1 VPLPL
6 GPTNTVTV
14 EKGDAATMWV
24 PGTIGR
30 PLVPGFVAGDASS
43 GMARSRTTGSGH
55 PTGTS
60 GASVVVDGVAKAFD
74 GRPAL
79 RAASLIAEP
88 GSILSILGPSG
99 CGKTTLLRTVAGLER
114 PDAGSIVV
122 DDRALSAPGVF
133 IPPERRAIGMVFQDW
148 ALFPHLT
155 VAANVAYGL
164 PRSQRHAGRVEEA
177 LRMVGLRGFDARMPG
192 TLSGGQ
198 QQRVALARALAPRPR
213 VLLLDEPFSNLD
225 ASLRSQ
231 VRGDLH
237 RLLAELAVTTL
248 FVTHDQDEAF
258 MLGDAVAVMRDGE
271 VVQIAPAVEVYRR
284 PVSPWVASFVGE
296 ANILD
301 GEGYGDAASTA
312 LGAVPLAGRWEGLLS
327 VLVRPEDIQLEP
339 DGSGVVLDV
348 EYHGHDTVTVVAIS
362 GMSLRVRQPG
372 APRFARG
379 SSVAVAHRGPPTAAW
394 PRSSS
399 AGDC

>member
-1 VPLPL
+1 
-6 GPTNTVTV
+6 
-14 EKGDAATMWV
+14 
-24 PGTIGR
+24 
-30 PLVPGFVAGDASS
+30 
-43 GMARSRTTGSGH
+43 MARSHTTGAGR
-55 PTGTS
+55 PTATS

-99 CGKTTLLRTVAGLER
+99 CGKTTLLRVVAGLER
-114 PDAGSIVV
+114 PDVGSVVV
-122 DDRALSAPGVF
+122 DGRVLSAEGVF
-133 IPPERRAIGMVFQDW
+133 VPPERRGIGMVFQDW

-164 PRSQRHAGRVEEA
+164 PRSQRHAGRVQEA
-177 LRMVGLRGFDARMPG
+177 LAMVGLRGFDARMPG

-198 QQRVALARALAPRPR
+198 QQRVALARALAPRPT

-225 ASLRSQ
+225 ASLRSR

-237 RLLAELAVTTL
+237 RLLAELAVTAL
-248 FVTHDQDEAF
+248 FVTHDQEEAF
-258 MLGDAVAVMRDGE
+258 VLGDAVAVMREGE
-271 VVQIAPAVEVYRR
+271 VVQAAPAVEVYRH

-301 GEGYGDAASTA
+301 GEGYGDVASTA
-312 LGAVPLAGRWEGLLS
+312 LGAVALAGPCEGWLS

-339 DGSGVVLDV
+339 DGSGVVADV
-348 EYHGHDTVTVVAIS
+348 EYHGHDTVTVVAVAGVS
-362 GMSLRVRQPG
+362 VRVRQPG

-379 SSVAVAHRGPPTAAW
+379 ASVAVSHRGPPTAAW
-394 PRSSS
+394 PRARS
-399 AGDC
+399 ADGC